1 MFSVLKFIYI
11 VVMAFPS
18 LLNVDRNALAN
29 VPNPTKYLAM
39 ILLSCFWCLAFGI
52 YIGELLTIGYNMLGH
67 VAIVTMVFVT
77 WYTFRSLN
85 SSNPRGANYLRMPD
99 YSSRCDEMTEE
110 QRLAAV
116 QRFSTP
122 NSQNLAP

>member
-1 MFSVLKFIYI
+1 MFSVLKFIWI
-11 VVMAFPS
+11 VAQAFPS
-18 LLNVDRNALAN
+18 LLNIDRNALAH

-77 WYTFRSLN
+77 WYVFRSLN
-85 SSNPRGANYLRMPD
+85 HTNARGADYLRMPD
-99 YSSRCDEMTEE
+99 YSSRCDEMTDE
-110 QRLAAV
+110 QRRAATARADALLN
-116 QRFSTP
+116 QRF
-122 NSQNLAP
+122 

>member
-1 MFSVLKFIYI
+1 MFSVLKFIWI
-11 VVMAFPS
+11 VAQAFPS
-18 LLNVDRNALAN
+18 LLNIDRNALAH

-77 WYTFRSLN
+77 WYVFRSLN
-85 SSNPRGANYLRMPD
+85 HTNARGADWLRMPD
-99 YSSRCDEMTEE
+99 YSSRCDELTDE
-110 QRLAAV
+110 QRRANATRADQLLM
-116 QRFSTP
+116 
-122 NSQNLAP
+122 NK

>member
-11 VVMAFPS
+11 VFKAFPA

-39 ILLSCFWCLAFGI
+39 IMLSCFWCLAFGL

-85 SSNPRGANYLRMPD
+85 TSCGH
-99 YSSRCDEMTEE
+99 CDHGVCD
-110 QRLAAV
+110 LV
-116 QRFSTP
+116 YIS
-122 NSQNLAP
+122 

>member
-11 VVMAFPS
+11 VFKAFPA
-18 LLNVDRNALAN
+18 LLNVVRNALAN
-29 VPNPTKYLAM
+29 VPNPTKNLAM
-39 ILLSCFWCLAFGI
+39 IMLSCFWCLAFGL

-85 SSNPRGANYLRMPD
+85 TGNPRGANYLRMPD
-99 YSSRCDEMTEE
+99 YSSRCDELTEE
-110 QRLAAV
+110 QRLASIAKAD
-116 QRFSTP
+116 QLLSR
-122 NSQNLAP
+122 

>member
-11 VVMAFPS
+11 VFKAFPA

-39 ILLSCFWCLAFGI
+39 IMLSCFWCLAFGL

-77 WYTFRSLN
+77 GYTFRSLN
-85 SSNPRGANYLRMPD
+85 TGNPRGANYLRMPD
-99 YSSRCDEMTEE
+99 YSSRCDELTEE
-110 QRLAAV
+110 QRLASIAKAD
-116 QRFSTP
+116 QLLSR
-122 NSQNLAP
+122 